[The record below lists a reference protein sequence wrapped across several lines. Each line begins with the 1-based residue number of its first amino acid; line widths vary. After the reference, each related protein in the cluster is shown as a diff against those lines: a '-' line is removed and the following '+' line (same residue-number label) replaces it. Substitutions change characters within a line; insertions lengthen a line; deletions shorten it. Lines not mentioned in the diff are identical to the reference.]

1 MIETAA
7 VWIPSI
13 EVQTAKGTREINLR
27 THNLTEHRKIYLTGP
42 IDMDAAM
49 AFEMQLS
56 YAEEAYQKEAQDQE
70 PFTVI
75 ISSPG
80 GEVNAGLMIYD
91 LIQSAKVPLRLV
103 CAGMA
108 ASMAAVILAG
118 GKKWQRFILPNSR
131 VMIHEPLIAGGV
143 GGSASSISKTA
154 EDIMTIKKLC
164 NGILAKHTG
173 KSPEEINNATRYDN
187 TMTALEAVEF
197 GIVDQIITHI

>member
-1 MIETAA
+1 MN
-7 VWIPSI
+7 WIPSI
-13 EVQTAKGTREINLR
+13 EKQTAKGTREIALR
-27 THNLTEHRKIYLTGP
+27 THHLTENRKIYLTGP
-42 IDMDAAM
+42 IDEEAAT

-56 YAEEAYQKEAQDQE
+56 YAEAIWEKEAQDQE
-70 PFTVI
+70 PYTVI

-91 LIQSAKVPLRLV
+91 LIQSAKIPLRLV

-108 ASMAAVILAG
+108 ASMAAIILAG

-131 VMIHEPLIAGGV
+131 VMIHEPLIAGEV

-154 EDIMTIKKLC
+154 EDVMAVKKIC
-164 NGILAKHTG
+164 NSILARHTG
-173 KSPEEINNATRYDN
+173 KTIEEIDKATRYDN
-187 TMTALEAVEF
+187 VLTALEAVEF

>member
-1 MIETAA
+1 M
-7 VWIPSI
+7 
-13 EVQTAKGTREINLR
+13 
-27 THNLTEHRKIYLTGP
+27 TGP
-42 IDMDAAM
+42 IDMEAAL
-49 AFEMQLS
+49 AFEMQLT
-56 YAEEAYQKEAQDQE
+56 YAESVWEKEAQDQE

-108 ASMAAVILAG
+108 ASMAAIILAG

-131 VMIHEPLIAGGV
+131 IMIHEPLIAGGV

-154 EDIMTIKKLC
+154 EDIMEIKKVC
-164 NGILAKHTG
+164 NSLLSRHTG
-173 KSPEEINNATRYDN
+173 KSLEEINNATRYDN
-187 TMTALEAVEF
+187 ILTALEAVEF